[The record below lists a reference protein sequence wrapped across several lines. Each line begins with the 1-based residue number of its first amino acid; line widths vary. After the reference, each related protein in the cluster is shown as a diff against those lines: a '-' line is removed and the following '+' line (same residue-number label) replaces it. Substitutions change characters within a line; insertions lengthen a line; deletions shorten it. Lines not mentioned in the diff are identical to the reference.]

1 MSGVVYLMDTS
12 FMLELESIPGHSK
25 KERRPEVD
33 KMMSG
38 IADSS
43 GIVIVTAPVLLEYA
57 RRLAHMDDNRLRRD
71 KANNLLSNIR
81 SSLDG
86 NGPWTI
92 PNERGYLLKAD
103 KIIALAERSVGS
115 EGCVYTVADLSIIQ
129 EAEKYQ
135 GLGREVKVLTFD
147 EKLAAWESKA

>member
-1 MSGVVYLMDTS
+1 MSGAVYLMDTS
-12 FMLELESIPGHSK
+12 FMLELERIPGHSK
-25 KERRPEVD
+25 EERQPEVD
-33 KMMSG
+33 KMMSD

-57 RRLAHMDDNRLRRD
+57 RRLAHMRDNRLRRD
-71 KANNLLSNIR
+71 KANNLLSNIL

-86 NGPWTI
+86 SGPWTI

-103 KIIALAERSVGS
+103 KIIALAKRFVGI
-115 EGCVYTVADLSIIQ
+115 EGCLYTVADLSIIQ

-135 GLGREVKVLTFD
+135 GLGREVEVLTFD
-147 EKLAAWESKA
+147 EELAAWKSRA